1 MSINKLIKALIF
13 SSLAMIILLSLG
25 TWQLERLR
33 WKSHIISNINK
44 QISLSPR
51 EINASVIN
59 DIKNY
64 NYRRIKLE
72 GTYIYNKNITI
83 YSKVLNGK
91 VGRHLIIPFKTK
103 FGYILINK
111 GFIPKDYNIDVAFAE
126 NAKNISINGIVK
138 FQQKIN
144 YFTPKN
150 NLITNEWYY
159 INLDEIS
166 KFLNIPLLGFYLI
179 EEDNPKERYPVG
191 SQYNLKVPND
201 HLQYA
206 ITWFSLA
213 IALSIFMHLLWRKN
227 VN

>member
-33 WKSHIISNINK
+33 WKSHIISTINK

-150 NLITNEWYY
+150 NLIT
-159 INLDEIS
+159 
-166 KFLNIPLLGFYLI
+166 
-179 EEDNPKERYPVG
+179 
-191 SQYNLKVPND
+191 
-201 HLQYA
+201 
-206 ITWFSLA
+206 
-213 IALSIFMHLLWRKN
+213 
-227 VN
+227 